1 MVQKYPNMIDLP
13 GVLRKRKKTIL
24 LGHAFLSL
32 QKEELPQG
40 EHQISL
46 LHQVFCASL
55 YSQ

>member
-13 GVLRKRKKTIL
+13 GVLRKRKKTIF
-24 LGHAFLSL
+24 LGDAFLSL

-40 EHQISL
+40 ERQISL